1 MRTPQRS
8 RTRGEIPR
16 FRDIWVHEMTIRVRS
31 FAVLLL
37 TACLLCLAPLAV
49 HGQHVRPLREPI
61 VIKVI
66 RLDYADAEQ
75 LASVLSPLL
84 TRDGRMVAYSPT
96 NTLIIRDRKSLVE
109 QLVRVIKGVSDS

>member
-1 MRTPQRS
+1 MRTRQRS
-8 RTRGEIPR
+8 PTTGKIPH
-16 FRDIWVHEMTIRVRS
+16 FRDIWVREMTIRVGS
-31 FAVLLL
+31 FAVLLFM
-37 TACLLCLAPLAV
+37 AWLCLAPLAV
-49 HGQHVRPLREPI
+49 HGQHARPLREPI

-84 TRDGRMVAYSPT
+84 TKDGRMIAYSPT

-109 QLVRVIKGVSDS
+109 QLVRVIKGVSDP